1 MIESGY
7 QHYQAL
13 KGWDEAPFM
22 QPSRT
27 DTQFFERYLAGA
39 VGAGAL
45 VAEVGFGNGNFLG
58 WAAARGARVY
68 GSEVQPALR
77 EKAVAAGVGLLPLDF
92 AEWSSALP
100 GRLRAIAAVDVME
113 HLTREQNAA
122 LLSAAARLLEPG
134 GLLFLRFPNGQSP
147 LSLPI
152 QHGDQTHVSVL
163 SIPIVEQMA
172 CGLPLLPVYAGRPF
186 RPYAGAPAGRA
197 VRMVQDGVRSMADR
211 TIRLIYGPLPMY
223 ANALMVLRRN

>member
-1 MIESGY
+1 MEQGY

-27 DTQFFERYLAGA
+27 DTQFFDRYLAG
-39 VGAGAL
+39 VVDAGAL

-77 EKAVAAGVGLLPLDF
+77 DKAIAAGVGVLPLDF
-92 AEWSSALP
+92 AEWPSALP
-100 GRLRAIAAVDVME
+100 GRVRVIAGIDVME
-113 HLTREQNAA
+113 HLTREQNAE
-122 LLSAAARLLEPG
+122 LLKAAARLIEPG

-152 QHGDQTHVSVL
+152 QHGDRTHVTVL
-163 SIPIVEQMA
+163 SGPIVEQMA
-172 CGLPLLPVYAGRPF
+172 AGLPLTVMYAGRAF
-186 RPYAGAPAGRA
+186 RPYAGGLPGRA
-197 VRMVQDGVRSMADR
+197 VRLLQDAVRSVADR
-211 TIRLIYGPLPMY
+211 AIRLIYGPLPMY
-223 ANALMVLRRN
+223 ANTLMVLRRR